1 MDLRIATY
9 TVRSFSIVEAR
20 HANEVE
26 LVFNTAGYTSTKPGA
41 IKRDDDSEL
50 GTKIELFEE
59 INALIA
65 SLPQESQDAL
75 YEEYARLDSV
85 FTGFHV
91 IGATGISAMKQLKE
105 DLSNI
110 IKAIYDIV
118 PFSAFRDY
126 IVNSPNIRLP
136 IELADTYITTDK
148 VTPLYKERTYLRP
161 EYIDLNAYAL
171 GLRLMIPIWG
181 GYLPIAE
188 TEHGKMK
195 EYDAFKLLYGSALM
209 DTPVF
214 DRLERYLAANLDAS
228 KYELSVVSKFLSA
241 DEVPGFL
248 ASFALIR
255 KVSVAPLSAVSDKD
269 HLMKIIYNYVIGD
282 KNRIPPAF
290 ASNIRDKKPED
301 SSSEGNESVWGIF
314 KMKAKISTGDL
325 CIIEEYIEKYSRA
338 AKKIAP
344 TLSDE
349 RIEMCVQNALS
360 LHNFDPSYG
369 QEWLVMQ
376 VCSTIIV
383 GTAIEL
389 MDRTPGLIAAGIV
402 QAVLWEWDLPQLA
415 ILTTARVAKL
425 KEGEIIQPM
434 RRLPI
439 APALLEQFE
448 VIYPYRTPEPK
459 RGDPIQSTNTGVI
472 DVEKHAAHFYR
483 HDWVPQ
489 CPVELAKSYYRSDK
503 TRRIEVTGDLN
514 SQLGQMLVN
523 INNF

>member
-1 MDLRIATY
+1 MEFKIATF
-9 TVRSFSIVEAR
+9 TVRSFSIVQAS
-20 HANEVE
+20 HGDEVE

-41 IKRDDDSEL
+41 IKRDDGNEM

-59 INALIA
+59 INELIA
-65 SLPQESQDAL
+65 SLPRASQDAL
-75 YEEYARLDSV
+75 YVEYSRLDSV
-85 FTGFHV
+85 LTSFHV
-91 IGATGISAMKQLKE
+91 IGASGISAMKQLRE
-105 DLSNI
+105 DLSGI
-110 IKAIYDIV
+110 IKAIYELV
-118 PFSAFRDY
+118 SFSALRDY

-136 IELADTYITTDK
+136 IELADSYITTDK
-148 VTPLYKERTYLRP
+148 VTPLYKERTYLRS
-161 EYIDLNAYAL
+161 EYIDLAAFAL
-171 GLRLMIPIWG
+171 GERLMIPIWG

-209 DTPVF
+209 KTPVF
-214 DRLERYLAANLDAS
+214 DRLERYLAANLDVS

-241 DEVPGFL
+241 DGVPGFL

-282 KNRIPPAF
+282 KNRVPAAF

-314 KMKAKISTGDL
+314 KMKTKISTGDL
-325 CIIEEYIEKYSRA
+325 AIIEEYMEKYQRA

-360 LHNFDPSYG
+360 LHDFDPTYG

-376 VCSTIIV
+376 VCSTVIV

-389 MDRTPGLIAAGIV
+389 MDRIPGLIAAGVV
-402 QAVLWEWDLPQLA
+402 QAVLWEWNLPQLA
-415 ILTTARVAKL
+415 ILTTARIAKL
-425 KEGEIIQPM
+425 KEGEMIQPM

-439 APALLEQFE
+439 APEILEQFN
-448 VIYPYRTPEPK
+448 VIYPYLAPEPR
-459 RGDPIQSTNTGVI
+459 RGDPIQSTNVGI
-472 DVEKHAAHFYR
+472 INVEKHAPHFYR

-489 CPVELAKSYYRSDK
+489 CPVELAKSYYRCDK
-503 TRRIEVTGDLN
+503 TRRIEITGDLN
-514 SQLGQMLVN
+514 SQLGEMLIK

>member
-1 MDLRIATY
+1 MEFKIATY
-9 TVRSFSIVEAR
+9 TVRSFSIVEAK
-20 HANEVE
+20 HADEVE

-50 GTKIELFEE
+50 GMRIELFEE

-65 SLPQESQDAL
+65 SLDKKSQDAL
-75 YEEYARLDSV
+75 YDAYSRLDST
-85 FTGFHV
+85 FTSFHV
-91 IGATGISAMKQLKE
+91 IGSTGLSAMKQLKE
-105 DLSNI
+105 NLSDI
-110 IKAIYDIV
+110 IKTIYDIV
-118 PFSAFRDY
+118 PFSALREY

-136 IELADTYITTDK
+136 IELADDYITTDK

-161 EYIDLNAYAL
+161 EYIDLDAFAL
-171 GLRLMIPIWG
+171 GLRLMIPVWG
-181 GYLPIAE
+181 GYLPIAD

-209 DTPVF
+209 KTPVF

-290 ASNIRDKKPED
+290 ASNIRDKRPDD

-325 CIIEEYIEKYSRA
+325 AIIEEYIENYSRA

-344 TLSDE
+344 TLTDE
-349 RIEMCVQNALS
+349 RIELCVQKALT
-360 LHNFDPSYG
+360 LHDHDPTYG

-389 MDRTPGLIAAGIV
+389 MDRVPGLIAAGIV
-402 QAVLWEWDLPQLA
+402 QAVLWEWNLPQLA
-415 ILTTARVAKL
+415 ILTTAKIVKP
-425 KEGEIIQPM
+425 KEGEMIQPA

-439 APALLEQFE
+439 AAELLEQFD

-459 RGDPIQSTNTGVI
+459 RGDVIQSTNTGVI
-472 DVEKHAAHFYR
+472 NVEKHAPHFYR
-483 HDWVPQ
+483 HDWIPQ

-514 SQLGQMLVN
+514 SQLADMLIK